1 MDCLKVIYKLSER
14 GERVTTSQM
23 RERLASLEPN
33 GQLSDAAV
41 TQLFKWLAEQGYVR
55 HVPYR
60 GVELSSA
67 GRQVALEM
75 TRRHRLLELFL
86 TRIMGYSWDRVDA
99 EAERLEHVIS
109 DEFEERMD
117 AMLGRPTEDPH
128 GDPIPQKSGEIIA
141 PAMQPLLDLAPGAE
155 AIVRRVQ
162 DDNAEQLRY
171 LSRLGI
177 TPGAA
182 VRVVEREPFGGPLRL
197 EVGEPGVSQAVGPQL
212 AAGILVSTAR

>member
-1 MDCLKVIYKLSER
+1 
-14 GERVTTSQM
+14 
-23 RERLASLEPN
+23 
-33 GQLSDAAV
+33 
-41 TQLFKWLAEQGYVR
+41 
-55 HVPYR
+55 
-60 GVELSSA
+60 
-67 GRQVALEM
+67 M

-128 GDPIPQKSGEIIA
+128 GDPIPQKGGAIVA
-141 PAMQPLLDLAPGAE
+141 RPTQPLLELEPGAE
-155 AIVRRVQ
+155 AVVRRVH
-162 DDNAEQLRY
+162 DDDAEQLRY
-171 LSRLGI
+171 LARLGI

-197 EVGEPGVSQAVGPQL
+197 EVGEPAVECAVGPQL
-212 AAGILVSTAR
+212 AAGILVSTGS

>member
-1 MDCLKVIYKLSER
+1 M
-14 GERVTTSQM
+14 
-23 RERLASLEPN
+23 
-33 GQLSDAAV
+33 
-41 TQLFKWLAEQGYVR
+41 
-55 HVPYR
+55 
-60 GVELSSA
+60 

-86 TRIMGYSWDRVDA
+86 TRVMGYSWDRVDA

-117 AMLGRPTEDPH
+117 AMLGYPTEDPH
-128 GDPIPQKSGEIIA
+128 GDPIPRKSGEIIA
-141 PAMQPLLDLAPGAE
+141 PLTQPLLDLTPGAE
-155 AIVRRVQ
+155 AVVRRVQ
-162 DDNAEQLRY
+162 DDDAEQLRY

-197 EVGEPGVSQAVGPQL
+197 EVGVEREAQAVGPQL
-212 AAGILVSTAR
+212 AAGIQVTPVR